1 MDPGTIVLIAACM
14 AVAAAL
20 YSSVGH
26 GGASAYLAIMALFA
40 VAPETMRPTALA
52 LNLVVAGIGTARY
65 WLRGQ
70 TNFRLLLAFAV
81 TAMPAAFLGGSI
93 HLPSEYY
100 RPLVGVL
107 LLAAALRLF
116 WQPKRLAWRET
127 TAPSLLVTLPVG
139 AALGLLAGL
148 TGTGGGIFLS
158 PLIILFAWEQP
169 RHTSGV
175 AAGFIFL
182 NSTAGLLG
190 SVASVRA
197 LPPEMPWWMLAVA
210 LGAALGTWL
219 GVEKLPRERLLQA
232 LGLVLLLAGTK
243 LVLGG

>member
-1 MDPGTIVLIAACM
+1 MDPGTVVLIAACM

-52 LNLVVAGIGTARY
+52 LNLVVAGIGAARY
-65 WLRGQ
+65 WLSGQ
-70 TNFRLLLAFAV
+70 TNFRLLLAFAA

-93 HLPSEYY
+93 HLPPEYY
-100 RPLVGVL
+100 RPLVGAL
-107 LLAAALRLF
+107 LIAAAIRLF

-127 TAPSLLVTLPVG
+127 AVPSLFVTLPVG

-182 NSTAGLLG
+182 NSIAGLLG
-190 SVASVRA
+190 NVASVRA

-210 LGAALGTWL
+210 LGALLGTWL

-232 LGLVLLLAGTK
+232 LGLVLTLAGAK

>member
-1 MDPGTIVLIAACM
+1 MDPVTIVLIAACM

-52 LNLVVAGIGTARY
+52 LNLVVAGIGAARY

-70 TNFRLLLAFAV
+70 SNFRLLFAFAA
-81 TAMPAAFLGGSI
+81 TAMPAAYLGGSI
-93 HLPSEYY
+93 HLPPEYY
-100 RPLVGVL
+100 RPLVGAL
-107 LLAAALRLF
+107 LLAAAIRLF

-127 TAPSLLVTLPVG
+127 AAPGLFVTLPVG

-182 NSTAGLLG
+182 NSIAGLLG
-190 SVASVRA
+190 NVASVRA

-210 LGAALGTWL
+210 LGALLGTWL

-232 LGLVLLLAGTK
+232 LGLVLTLAGAK